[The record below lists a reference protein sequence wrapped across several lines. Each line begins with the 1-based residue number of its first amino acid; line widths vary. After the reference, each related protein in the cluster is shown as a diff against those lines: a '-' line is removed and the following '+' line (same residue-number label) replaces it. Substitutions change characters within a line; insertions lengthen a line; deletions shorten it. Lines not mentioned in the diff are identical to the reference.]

1 MESLKSQGS
10 NKTSSKPPLGRNPNQ
25 IPFKLAEGASG
36 GQVAPERHPWLKQSS
51 GTSHNGFYQPR
62 SRPVSAVSQL
72 IQNTGRAT
80 GIDSIQSYQSQRTKA
95 SDIRTNLGNCKFLDF
110 FTGHFDSFKFT
121 RGSLAPSIFILS
133 GDTSN
138 CVTDSEWAKRPL
150 TLNQVDF
157 NFKIDGF
164 KSEVIFF

>member
-25 IPFKLAEGASG
+25 IPFKLAEGAPG
-36 GQVAPERHPWLKQSS
+36 GAHQTAPERHPWLKQSS
-51 GTSHNGFYQPR
+51 GTSNNGFYQPR

-80 GIDSIQSYQSQRTKA
+80 GLDSIQSYQSQRTKA

-110 FTGHFDSFKFT
+110 NW
-121 RGSLAPSIFILS
+121 SLELIQIDGELS
-133 GDTSN
+133 GATFIRN
-138 CVTDSEWAKRPL
+138 CATDFEWLK
-150 TLNQVDF
+150 
-157 NFKIDGF
+157 
-164 KSEVIFF
+164 